1 MTVEMIETFLT
12 ILKYQNITLA
22 AQKLYASQSTVSH
35 RLQMLEEEVG
45 VPLFIRRKGRRVAE
59 LTPGG
64 EEFIPIAERWMSL
77 FRDTGKIKDQSLR
90 PTLIVGSADLINTCT
105 FVPLYRNHLL
115 SHPHIHLS
123 LKTYHSRELYQ
134 LLESRSI
141 DIGYVYSQRRYPDII
156 SQPVCEE
163 SMYVLCH
170 KDSRYRQ
177 NLDPEEL
184 PPEQEIY
191 LKWSS
196 SYEIW
201 HDRYWPSGKNL
212 ITAGTGAQL
221 ALYLDV
227 PDRWAI
233 VPSSVCRALKNR
245 QDLVCCRLNVSLPNL
260 VCYEIVHRYP
270 RPSIENLIRSFQEEV
285 RAFID
290 REDGLL
296 PV

>member
-1 MTVEMIETFLT
+1 
-12 ILKYQNITLA
+12 
-22 AQKLYASQSTVSH
+22 
-35 RLQMLEEEVG
+35 
-45 VPLFIRRKGRRVAE
+45 
-59 LTPGG
+59 
-64 EEFIPIAERWMSL
+64 MSL

-90 PTLIVGSADLINTCT
+90 PTLTVGGADLINTFT
-105 FVPLYRNHLL
+105 FVPLYRKHLT
-115 SHPHIHLS
+115 SFPHIHLS

-134 LLESRSI
+134 MLESRSI

-163 SMYVLCH
+163 SMYVICH
-170 KDSRYRQ
+170 KDSRYHQ

-184 PPEQEIY
+184 SPDQEIY

-233 VPSSVCRALKNR
+233 APASVCRALKDHS
-245 QDLVCCRLNVSLPNL
+245 DLTALRLSVAPPSLI
-260 VCYEIVHRYP
+260 CHEIIHRYP
-270 RPSIENLIRSFQEEV
+270 RPSVESLIHTFQEEV
-285 RAFID
+285 RAFIKG
-290 REDGLL
+290 EEVFS